1 VELENKGIPV
11 ATICT
16 EEFVTLGVNAAQ
28 SSGMP
33 DLPIV
38 TVPHP
43 VGGIKAQEVRQKAD
57 MVVDKIIEVLTST

>member
-16 EEFVTLGVNAAQ
+16 EEFVILGVNAAQ

-43 VGGIKAQEVRQKAD
+43 VGGIKAEEVRQKAD
-57 MVVDKIIEVLTST
+57 MVVDKIIAILTST